1 MQRADPEQVTCRHQ
15 LSAELEPLDRAS
27 RTSRTSRTSGRPTRP
42 PVHSTAPCLHPFCL
56 LPFSPL
62 HTPHTFSAL
71 IIMSPSVCLYKDLH
85 KCTLQPNTNTKVKPT
100 GVRVPPLPPVPDP
113 HPFNRYDNDD
123 DDDTSRSAHGKVQRH
138 RSSHFRQHTHT
149 HTHMHHR
156 CHTQRLA
163 DPLCTHCA
171 APVQPCRG
179 RTHVLANQR
188 RLGERG
194 VCVWVGVVGGGG

>member
-1 MQRADPEQVTCRHQ
+1 MTGPVEPAEPVEPAADQRDHQ
-15 LSAELEPLDRAS
+15 
-27 RTSRTSRTSGRPTRP
+27 
-42 PVHSTAPCLHPFCL
+42 STAPLRVSIPSAFCRSPHYALLTPSLHSSSCRPVCVCTKIL
-56 LPFSPL
+56 L
-62 HTPHTFSAL
+62 
-71 IIMSPSVCLYKDLH
+71 

-113 HPFNRYDNDD
+113 HPFNGYDD
-123 DDDTSRSAHGKVQRH
+123 DDVDGDDTGRSAHGKVQRH

-156 CHTQRLA
+156 CHAQRLA

-194 VCVWVGVVGGGG
+194 VCVWVGVFGGG